1 MFYEVFRLI
10 SLCLKQV
17 QRFEADL
24 KGQFDSSNTPLLS
37 TITIQLY
44 FPNKIIVFKHL
55 ETI

>member
-1 MFYEVFRLI
+1 VFETGAEV
-10 SLCLKQV
+10 
-17 QRFEADL
+17 RFEADL